1 MSQTA
6 ARQESRHRGQ
16 LAVAPER
23 TTGLGHGR
31 PLRQVTGNQY
41 GRPARG
47 HRPRRPR
54 IFGEASIATASPMI
68 KPLARA
74 VIAALHRRVSIQI
87 RLIWAN

>member
-1 MSQTA
+1 MD
-6 ARQESRHRGQ
+6 GQ
-16 LAVAPER
+16 PE
-23 TTGLGHGR
+23 GI
-31 PLRQVTGNQY
+31 
-41 GRPARG
+41 A
-47 HRPRRPR
+47 PRRPR